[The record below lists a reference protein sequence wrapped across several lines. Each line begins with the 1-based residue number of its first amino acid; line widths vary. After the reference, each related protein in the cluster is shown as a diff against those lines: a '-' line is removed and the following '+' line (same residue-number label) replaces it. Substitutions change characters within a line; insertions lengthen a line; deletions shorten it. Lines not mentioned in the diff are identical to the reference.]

1 MDSRGKSTSN
11 MAIWLKSC
19 VLMAT
24 LFFGNTNLFAQE
36 LEYKMELGGMLGGSF
51 YMGDANYSTLYKNT
65 GLGGGLMGRYNI
77 NPRQSLKFNLLYGK
91 ISGDATKLENKFPD
105 VPGQEWKFDDS
116 VIDLGC
122 QYELGFW
129 GYGTGKGYK
138 GTKRLVPYIQ
148 FGLGFTYGGNELT
161 MNIPVGFGVRYKLRE
176 RLNIGLDWTM
186 RFSMSDKLDGISDPY
201 SIPGGFLK
209 NKDSYSFT
217 MLYISYDL
225 FPKYRKC
232 NN

>member
-1 MDSRGKSTSN
+1 
-11 MAIWLKSC
+11 
-19 VLMAT
+19 MAT
-24 LFFGNTNLFAQE
+24 LLTLGCTSLSAQE
-36 LEYKMELGGMLGGSF
+36 LEYKMELGAMIGGSF
-51 YMGDANYSTLYKNT
+51 YMGDANYSALYKNT

-91 ISGDATKLENKFPD
+91 ISGNAAELENKFPD
-105 VPGQEWKFDDS
+105 IPGQKWEFDES

-148 FGLGFTYGGNELT
+148 VGLGFTYGADTFT
-161 MNIPVGFGVRYKLRE
+161 MNIPFGAGVRYKLRE
-176 RLNIGLDWTM
+176 RVNVGLDWTM
-186 RFSMSDKLDGISDPY
+186 RFTLSDELDGIADPY
-201 SIPGGFLK
+201 NIKGGMLK

>member
-1 MDSRGKSTSN
+1 MSAKDKSTFRIT
-11 MAIWLKSC
+11 AWLKSC
-19 VLMAT
+19 ALMT
-24 LFFGNTNLFAQE
+24 MMFFGCTGISAQE
-36 LEYKMELGGMLGGSF
+36 LEYKMELGGMLGASF
-51 YMGDANYSTLYKNT
+51 YLGDANYSTLYKNT
-65 GLGGGLMGRYNI
+65 GLGGGLMGRYNF
-77 NPRQSLKFNLLYGK
+77 NPRQSLKFNLLYGN
-91 ISGDATKLENKFPD
+91 ISGDATKLKNKFPD
-105 VPGQEWKFDDS
+105 IPEQKWSFDEP
-116 VIDLGC
+116 VVDLGC

-129 GYGTGKGYK
+129 AYGTGKGYK

-148 FGLGFTYGGNELT
+148 FGLGFTYGGDELT
-161 MNIPVGFGVRYKLRE
+161 MNIPFGFGVRYKLRE
-176 RLNIGLDWTM
+176 RVNIGLDWTM

-201 SIPGGFLK
+201 SIPGGGLK